1 VLVTAEE
8 LAAGNE
14 ALAAR
19 EMNAAHRAADH
30 ILTRNRSTLGRR
42 LRGRRLLAFDTAK
55 PSDDEVYDDD
65 QRD

>member
-8 LAAGNE
+8 LAAGDE
-14 ALAAR
+14 TLAAR
-19 EMNAAHRAADH
+19 EMNPAHGAADH
-30 ILTRNRSTLGRR
+30 VLTGDRSTLGRGLRRR
-42 LRGRRLLAFDTAK
+42 LLLAFDTAN

>member
-1 VLVTAEE
+1 MNPATDSLLTHTTDTIGRGFDPRALWALFVL
-8 LAAGNE
+8 
-14 ALAAR
+14 
-19 EMNAAHRAADH
+19 
-30 ILTRNRSTLGRR
+30 TLRQH